1 MDEKWKQRFLEAMR
15 RRDVTEEQEFLS
27 LVDQV
32 EGNCPLDVARVF
44 MKSFSDT
51 PDFGTQERVVSQLA
65 SAEKSDAITAI
76 LDELPRLLVEA
87 REWAAVLV
95 GQEVDRRP
103 ELLVQL
109 ARQSSPDVRQALL
122 TLLADDDFRDFYPNA
137 KTLMI

>member
-1 MDEKWKQRFLEAMR
+1 MDEKWKQHFLEAMR
-15 RRDVTEEQEFLS
+15 RRDITEEQEFLS

-32 EGNCPLDVARVF
+32 EGNCPLDVARVL

-122 TLLADDDFRDFYPNA
+122 TLLAEDDFTDFYPNA
-137 KTLMI
+137 KSLMI